1 MKLKTHILIAIFFGV
16 TFSLL
21 ADTLLFADTRSA
33 TVRVSCTILPII
45 EISSAKTLAEPA
57 VKTNL
62 GKKYALTESIRK
74 AGNDKIKLYS
84 MTAI

>member
-1 MKLKTHILIAIFFGV
+1 MKLKTYTLIAIFFGV
-16 TFSLL
+16 SFSLL

-33 TVRVSCTILPII
+33 TVRVSCTILPVI

-62 GKKYALTESIRK
+62 GSNYALTESIRK

-84 MTAI
+84 ITAL